1 MRTEG
6 DLERRFIMD
15 EKVKSLYEEL
25 ATELN
30 LEYTMKN
37 ITTMT
42 EDTPY
47 RVSGF
52 GQDKKAAE
60 FICKKLAEYGC
71 DETGIQEFHTYNSR
85 PGTSKFTLIEPKIK
99 EMESLPCCHVE
110 ATPEGGGIYEVVY
123 VGSGGEEDY
132 IGKDVVGKAVLVEV
146 SYAPAT
152 PEKAV
157 IAEKK
162 GASAMICMNWGP
174 IDQKEICMRGLK
186 GVWGN
191 PTPESYQKIP
201 KIVGCSISRPDGEYL
216 RDLCKNGN
224 TVKIKLKVTA
234 ERLWETLAQP
244 YAIIK
249 GSEEPE
255 KFLLISAHL
264 EAWGPGVTDNATGD
278 ATQMEIAR
286 VLARHKDKLKR
297 SVYFVFWNGHEI
309 AEAAGS
315 TWFAD
320 YFWDEL
326 SENCI
331 GYYNIDS
338 TGMKGT
344 KIYQADASRELKDFA
359 LEMGGYALGEEVRYN
374 TLRKIGDQSFFGLGI
389 PSIFGH
395 MCFDDEE
402 LARTNGAS
410 FGWWNHTTKDT
421 LDKVSLENLDKDNKA
436 QLAYVLGIVNSEI
449 LPYNFEYTARDINEK
464 VQDLVE
470 HTSKIMNLTK
480 LKEQAERLVKNVEVL
495 NSFIHSVPKSDQE
508 ICSNINHV
516 LIKLSRTLTGPF
528 YTATD
533 KYSQDSYGLS
543 ILSKP
548 IPLLYP
554 LYNMLKMS
562 DEDLEYKLQ
571 YTQMLR
577 NRNYLT
583 DSLRVAND
591 WIETLLK

>member
-1 MRTEG
+1 MN
-6 DLERRFIMD
+6 
-15 EKVKSLYEEL
+15 EKTKSLYDEL
-25 ATELN
+25 SSELSV
-30 LEYTMKN
+30 EDTMQN
-37 ITTMT
+37 VIDMT
-42 EDTPY
+42 NDTPY

-52 GQDKKAAE
+52 GQDRKAAE
-60 FICKKLAEYGC
+60 FICKKLSEYGC
-71 DETGIQEFHTYNSR
+71 DETGIHEFHTYNSR
-85 PGTSKFTLIEPKIK
+85 PGTSKFTILEPEVREID
-99 EMESLPCCHVE
+99 SLPCCHVE
-110 ATPEGGGIYEVVY
+110 ATPEEGSIYEVVY
-123 VGSGGEEDY
+123 VGSGGEDDY
-132 IGKDVVGKAVLVEV
+132 IGKDVTGKAVLVEV

-157 IAEKK
+157 IAQKK
-162 GASAMICMNWGP
+162 GAAAMICMNWGP
-174 IDQKEICMRGLK
+174 IDRNEICMRGLK

-191 PTPESYQKIP
+191 PTPESYNKIP
-201 KIVGCSISRPDGEYL
+201 RIVGCSISRPDGEYIKS
-216 RDLCKNGN
+216 LCNEGK

-234 ERLWETLAQP
+234 ERVWETLSQP

-255 KFLLISAHL
+255 KFLLVSAHL
-264 EAWGPGVTDNATGD
+264 EAWGPGATDNATGN

-286 VLARHKDKLKR
+286 VLAKHKDKLKR
-297 SVYFVFWNGHEI
+297 SVCFVFWNGHEI

-320 YFWDEL
+320 YFWDDL

-338 TGMKGT
+338 TGMIGT
-344 KIYQADASRELKDFA
+344 KVYQADASRELKDFA
-359 LEMGGYALGEEVRYN
+359 IEVGTYAIGADIKYN

-402 LARTNGAS
+402 LERTNGAT
-410 FGWWNHTTKDT
+410 FGWWNHTQEDK
-421 LDKVSLENLDKDNKA
+421 LDKVSVENLDVDNKA
-436 QLAYVLGIVNSEI
+436 QLAYVLGIINAGV
-449 LPYNFEYTARDINEK
+449 LPYNFEYTAKDIKDKIDE
-464 VQDLVE
+464 LVE
-470 HTSKIMNLTK
+470 KTFTIIDLSKLVD
-480 LKEQAERLVKNVEVL
+480 QSERLIKNVRLL
-495 NSFIHSVPKSDQE
+495 NDFILTISESDVE
-508 ICSNINHV
+508 TCAKVNRI
-516 LIKLSRTLTGPF
+516 LLKLSRTLTGPF

-543 ILSKP
+543 VLSKP

-554 LYNMLKMS
+554 LYSMTEMS
-562 DEDLEYKLQ
+562 DTDLEYKLE

-583 DSLRVAND
+583 DSLRIAND
-591 WIETLLK
+591 WIETLF